1 MLDEV
6 ASKWAQLISTLPIRD
21 VIIFLLSSTALRVAP
36 VIEALKLPQL
46 GYAAT
51 SVKLFDYPHFLRT
64 IPADDVQ
71 VKVVKA
77 LTNRDDACMRLCSDN
92 DLRQTIICCKTG

>member
-1 MLDEV
+1 MPASNIELVSCYAIRV
-6 ASKWAQLISTLPIRD
+6 A
-21 VIIFLLSSTALRVAP
+21 VFVLSSTALGVTS
-36 VIEALKLPQL
+36 VLEALKLPQL

-71 VKVVKA
+71 VKA
-77 LTNRDDACMRLCSDN
+77 
-92 DLRQTIICCKTG
+92 